1 MKSGTQ
7 KPPLA
12 PKPKLSPLQPGAPS
26 DRSLGSSHKVKP
38 RLAPK
43 PDLSE
48 LNSKPV
54 ASKIPSNAVGK
65 SPPEPNWDRIL
76 PVCLCSQQNCRCVRD
91 SHVNGTLQQVKGPQ
105 NGKTASPERKADRAK
120 RAIAHASTLNGRL
133 ENRRAPRGT
142 SPALGVR
149 VGREITQDR
158 AAPVP
163 EADANVS
170 EQKQQPVIPRKPSPV
185 PVPRRLKT
193 TWLAHQEKA
202 EDETLIQEG
211 RRRVQELKVSS
222 EGKGVTL
229 TAAGKGASPAP
240 TPRKKSHLVTSPA
253 PSPLQNNLDEEEDL
267 GCDVNA
273 GQTEME
279 QSVDEEGEGEAR
291 RTSDRDGRDSSLRS
305 CGPDHPNDGAP
316 ELVPRSNSP
325 TAWLKKTQS
334 LEVEEDLK
342 SGASVENQTT
352 VTRDLPPLPGNR
364 SRTAT
369 RRPGSFSAADSVCS
383 QGARKSFRKRLD
395 LRLSAMMLSKVTAK
409 GSQTAESGQRDGPQN
424 VRGALG
430 AGGGFSRPLVGLEQS
445 VDGDERDLDYENI
458 CHYEEVS
465 DYENVYFGGSEG
477 SGTTWQSLDDDGGGI
492 YEYPEAYLSP
502 DENADDDDDGS
513 SADEDASDADF
524 TPPFSDEDDW
534 SLSSHDDVAHSEENA
549 LQSGPRMSK
558 SHHVATEIMTSEKVF
573 VDVLKLLHVDF
584 RDAVA
589 KASRQSDKAV
599 IEDGVLNQ
607 ILYYLPQLYQL
618 NRDLLR
624 ELRSRLA
631 KWDEKEQVAD
641 IFVKKGPY
649 LKMYSAY
656 IRQFDKN
663 VALLEEHSKKNAAF
677 AGVVRQFEASPRCAN
692 LALKHYLLKPVQRI
706 PQYQLL
712 FRGGQFCATF
722 SANHEPFNAR
732 CDRPTSKTTSPEP
745 SRENGTVLVALSEE
759 SVRRLCRLQGH
770 ASRPRR
776 RRRGR
781 ESRQRHHEARGQ
793 LPETDGGPVQ
803 AERPSRDRRAR
814 PDLPEGG
821 RPQQAVPESHAAQNV
836 LPVQR
841 HPAVHHARSVGS
853 VQVEQLAV
861 SGGDEGEQTE
871 PGGPPERV
879 HHRERGALLHSLC
892 QFASRERRV
901 AGGPLRRRRRLHQE
915 KDQLH
920 IRKILPRAPTERR
933 RRSSGQQ
940 SADLDPGPARH
951 HVHDLHLRVHSDVE
965 AAPLSGLR
973 QGGVPILFVQ
983 QAKPRVPQEPVC
995 KSV

>member
-549 LQSGPRMSK
+549 VRRRPEAASRGLPGRRGQSLSPKRQSRDRGRRPQPDLVLPPAALPTQPGFAARAAQSTGQMGRK
-558 SHHVATEIMTSEKVF
+558 GAGGRHLCEERAVPE
-573 VDVLKLLHVDF
+573 DVLRVHP
-584 RDAVA
+584 A
-589 KASRQSDKAV
+589 
-599 IEDGVLNQ
+599 
-607 ILYYLPQLYQL
+607 
-618 NRDLLR
+618 
-624 ELRSRLA
+624 
-631 KWDEKEQVAD
+631 
-641 IFVKKGPY
+641 
-649 LKMYSAY
+649 
-656 IRQFDKN
+656 
-663 VALLEEHSKKNAAF
+663 
-677 AGVVRQFEASPRCAN
+677 VRQECGPTGRAQQEERRLRRRRATIRGQSTLCQPGSEALPPKTRPKDSSVPA
-692 LALKHYLLKPVQRI
+692 PVQR
-706 PQYQLL
+706 
-712 FRGGQFCATF
+712 
-722 SANHEPFNAR
+722 
-732 CDRPTSKTTSPEP
+732 
-745 SRENGTVLVALSEE
+745 LSEE

-973 QGGVPILFVQ
+973 QGEPRPAHDDDDGVERRRLCWLGPRRGGCLSMPSAGGSRLGTEPDRAQPKSGV
-983 QAKPRVPQEPVC
+983 KPSKQ
-995 KSV
+995 SSISGHF